1 MNCKSPSFYLFMIR
15 MTFTGNFEGLKI
27 NKIKQIDDPRVPR
40 KQNSEVPKGINQI
53 LDKF

>member
-1 MNCKSPSFYLFMIR
+1 MIKGR
-15 MTFTGNFEGLKI
+15 L

-40 KQNSEVPKGINQI
+40 KQNSEVPKSINQI